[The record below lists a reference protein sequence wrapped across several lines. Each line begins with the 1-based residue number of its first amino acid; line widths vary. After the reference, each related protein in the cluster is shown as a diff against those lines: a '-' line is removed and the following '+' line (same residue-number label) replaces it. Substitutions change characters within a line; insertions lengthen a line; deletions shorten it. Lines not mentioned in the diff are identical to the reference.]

1 MCLRVQPKRSKVGY
15 PHAQQSLKRMNGHV
29 PRKILHLPI
38 FMPPR
43 GFLPSRPAHKNP
55 SPRGRDLEN
64 FNLLSRASYG
74 AEKLL
79 HRRKMFLWVIPGDPY
94 PSARSCACVG
104 ARTGRGWGGPEDRVG
119 QISGRCPCA
128 LRSCPSGLSSR
139 GQVVCCNKG
148 QAAQECCRGLG
159 LPHHSP
165 WGPYSSPVGY
175 LRGKFAVLP
184 AHIP

>member
-1 MCLRVQPKRSKVGY
+1 MCHGKFRIYRFLCLRGVFFRPGRHTKTPRREGVTLKISICCHGRHMGRRSSSTGAKCFCGLYLAIPTHQPGPVPAWVLELAGGGVG
-15 PHAQQSLKRMNGHV
+15 QKTG
-29 PRKILHLPI
+29 
-38 FMPPR
+38 
-43 GFLPSRPAHKNP
+43 
-55 SPRGRDLEN
+55 
-64 FNLLSRASYG
+64 
-74 AEKLL
+74 
-79 HRRKMFLWVIPGDPY
+79 
-94 PSARSCACVG
+94 SARSRKV
-104 ARTGRGWGGPEDRVG
+104 PF
-119 QISGRCPCA
+119 CA

-148 QAAQECCRGLG
+148 QAAQECRRGLG

>member
-148 QAAQECCRGLG
+148 QAAQECGRGLE

-165 WGPYSSPVGY
+165 IFQPP
-175 LRGKFAVLP
+175 
-184 AHIP
+184 

>member
-1 MCLRVQPKRSKVGY
+1 
-15 PHAQQSLKRMNGHV
+15 MNGHV
-29 PRKILHLPI
+29 PRKIPHLPI

-139 GQVVCCNKG
+139 GQVMCCNKG

-159 LPHHSP
+159 LPHHRAHGDRIVALLDTYVGNLPFCRRISLRESP
-165 WGPYSSPVGY
+165 
-175 LRGKFAVLP
+175 GKPAVQD
-184 AHIP
+184 A